1 MTARKIRILAVG
13 AAIGGG
19 IAYLVGPQGR
29 RRRNEAVDR
38 AGAVARDA
46 AEAATGAA
54 QTVTQQAQDVAAKA
68 QHREEVTKEF
78 DDVTLARK
86 VESEIFRDDDAPK
99 GQVDINVQEG
109 VVQLRGELDSQQLID
124 DLVGQ
129 TRQVQ
134 GVRDVE
140 NLLHVR
146 GTEAP
151 MHQ

>member
-29 RRRNEAVDR
+29 RRRHEAVDR

-46 AEAATGAA
+46 AEATTGAA
-54 QTVTQQAQDVAAKA
+54 QTATEQAENIAAQV
-68 QHREEVTKEF
+68 QHRQEEATEF

-86 VESEIFRDDDAPK
+86 VETEIFRDEDAPK
-99 GQVDINVQEG
+99 GDVDVNVQEG

-124 DLVGQ
+124 DLVEQ
-129 TRQVQ
+129 ARNVN

-146 GTEAP
+146 GSEAP